1 MEYTIRMIN
10 ETVIGAAQGAVP
22 TVAIGNYL
30 THLDETKR
38 GLAKLLARENI
49 TVTHAHVP
57 TAMFNIET
65 RELVLPKFD
74 KVTVDQYDLLIGH
87 EVGHAKHSQDL
98 QVLKDCIEFP
108 GLKTYVNV
116 LEDTRIERLMK
127 AEYPGL
133 RGSFRRGYAD
143 FATFGPLF
151 QLEQPV
157 EAYSF
162 IDRINLQY
170 KIGASVAVPFSKDEA
185 AVLPRIDALSSFRAV
200 YVLAKE
206 LWESDKA
213 AAQDAADAE
222 RGQQGPNGEPSG
234 ESTPDAKSSGEG
246 AGAGESKSSDAKSSD
261 AGKSKSSDAGDAKSS
276 DAKSS
281 DDAGDAAGDAAG
293 DDAAR
298 QETAAPTTTTGPH
311 HARDAGGPVAR
322 TDVANDAA
330 LQAAA
335 NVEDSP
341 GGGVTQVQLSPLSA
355 ATVAK
360 HTISNAQFV
369 SDIATYCDAFAT
381 VPGAPALMT
390 YGESYLTAFNAKH
403 DATIRFMVREFELRK
418 AAKMANRAKTSRT
431 GRLDVSKLYAY
442 KFREDLFKS
451 VITTP
456 NGQSHG
462 IVVLIDASGSMRSV
476 MSHTIDQALLFGSFA
491 KQAGIPFRAMTFTT
505 STGFARNTTRRATVP
520 LDEMQNGTLV
530 PTADTKLV
538 TILDTT
544 APNWKAQM
552 RAVALLAATIGG
564 TVGALLDA
572 TYTAAVPHTRLGM
585 TPLLSALLL
594 VDAAIATMKAA
605 HRLDKMTLLVVTDGD
620 DSDGVTLQTPN
631 SHRDVGGHPLHI
643 RDTVTRKQY
652 ADYAATSDWNGRPC
666 YRASHNAVLAALVD
680 SLRTRH
686 SARVVSIRLV
696 AGRELDRAA
705 TRAAKHNHAGR
716 MLWSNYGNSFVSPH
730 AVPSLHVW
738 RDETE
743 DIATLKSTGQLNWLT
758 KDVVG
763 DAVLIV
769 STARL
774 NMTPETIDTRSKGSD
789 AATTRNIIK
798 QFVTQ
803 NIKASRNK
811 VFVNTVIPYLA

>member
-22 TVAIGNYL
+22 TVSIGNYL

-170 KIGASVAVPFSKDEA
+170 KIGANVAVPFSKDEA

-213 AAQDAADAE
+213 AAQAAADAQQ
-222 RGQQGPNGEPSG
+222 QQGPNGEPSG

-246 AGAGESKSSDAKSSD
+246 AGAGAGESKSSD
-261 AGKSKSSDAGDAKSS
+261 DAGDAKSS

-281 DDAGDAAGDAAG
+281 DAKSSDAGDAKSSDAGDAAG

-298 QETAAPTTTTGPH
+298 QEAAPTTSQGAH
-311 HARDAGGPVAR
+311 HKRDSGGPVAR

-335 NVEDSP
+335 NVEEGS

-369 SDIATYCDAFAT
+369 SDIATYCDAFAG

-451 VITTP
+451 VSTTP

-462 IVVLIDASGSMRSV
+462 IVVLIDMSGSMRGV

-505 STGFARNTTRRATVP
+505 STGFALNTTRRSTVP
-520 LDEMQNGTLV
+520 LDEMLNGTLV

-594 VDAAIATMKAA
+594 VDDAIATMKAA

-631 SHRDVGGHPLHI
+631 SHRDVDGHPLHI

-652 ADYAATSDWNGRPC
+652 ADYAATPDWNGRPY
-666 YRASHNAVLAALVD
+666 YRASRNAVLAALVD

-696 AGRELDRAA
+696 GGSELDRCA
-705 TRAAKHNHAGR
+705 TRASRASGR
-716 MLWSNYGNSFVSPH
+716 QSLWSIYGKSFVAPQ
-730 AVPSLHVW
+730 AEPSLDAT
-738 RDETE
+738 RDETA
-743 DIATLKSTGQLNWLT
+743 DIATLKSAGQLNWLT

-774 NMTPETIDTRSKGSD
+774 NMTPETIERHVMGTD

>member
-1 MEYTIRMIN
+1 MNN
-10 ETVIGAAQGAVP
+10 ETVIGGAAQGAVP
-22 TVAIGNYL
+22 TVSIGNYL

-185 AVLPRIDALSSFRAV
+185 AVLPRIDMLSSFRAV

-213 AAQDAADAE
+213 AAQAAADAE
-222 RGQQGPNGEPSG
+222 RGQQGPDGEPSG
-234 ESTPDAKSSGEG
+234 ESTPEAKSSG
-246 AGAGESKSSDAKSSD
+246 AGDAGDAGESKSSDAKSSD
-261 AGKSKSSDAGDAKSS
+261 AGESKSSDDAGDAKSS
-276 DAKSS
+276 DDAGESKSS
-281 DDAGDAAGDAAG
+281 DDAGDAAGD
-293 DDAAR
+293 DASR
-298 QETAAPTTTTGPH
+298 QETAAPTTTQGPH

-335 NVEDSP
+335 NVEETP

-369 SDIATYCDAFAT
+369 SDIATYCAALGAVSD
-381 VPGAPALMT
+381 APALMAH
-390 YGESYLTAFNAKH
+390 GEAYLTAFNAKH

-462 IVVLIDASGSMRSV
+462 IVVLIDASGSMKSV

-505 STGFARNTTRRATVP
+505 AVGTAPYATRRSTVP
-520 LDEMQNGTLV
+520 LDQMQNGTLV
-530 PTADTKLV
+530 PTEDTKLV

-552 RAVALLAATIGG
+552 RAVALLASAYANRGYDGLST
-564 TVGALLDA
+564 ALDA
-572 TYTAAVPHTRLGM
+572 MPYVRLGM

-620 DSDGVTLQTPN
+620 DSDSVVLQTPN
-631 SHRDVGGHPLHI
+631 SHRGVRGYPLHI

-652 ADYAATSDWNGRPC
+652 ADYAVTPDWNGRPY
-666 YRASHNAVLAALVD
+666 YRASHNALLAALVD

-696 AGRELDRAA
+696 GGRELDRCA
-705 TRAAKHNHAGR
+705 TRAAKHNHAHR
-716 MLWSNYGNSFVSPH
+716 SLWSNYGKSFVAPQ
-730 AVPSLHVW
+730 AEPSLEAT

-758 KDVVG
+758 KDIVG

-774 NMTPETIDTRSKGSD
+774 NMTPETIERHVMGSD

>member
-22 TVAIGNYL
+22 TVSIGNYL

-234 ESTPDAKSSGEG
+234 ESTPEAKSSGEG
-246 AGAGESKSSDAKSSD
+246 AGAGDAKSSD
-261 AGKSKSSDAGDAKSS
+261 DAGDAKSS
-276 DAKSS
+276 DAKSPDAKSS

-293 DDAAR
+293 DDASR
-298 QETAAPTTTTGPH
+298 QETAAPTTTQGPH

-335 NVEDSP
+335 NVEGAP

-369 SDIATYCDAFAT
+369 SDIATYSAALGA
-381 VPGAPALMT
+381 VPDAPALMAH
-390 YGESYLTAFNAKH
+390 GEAYLTAFNAKH

-462 IVVLIDASGSMRSV
+462 IVVLIDTSGSMRGV

-505 STGFARNTTRRATVP
+505 STGFARNTTRRSTVP
-520 LDEMQNGTLV
+520 LDEMLNGTLV
-530 PTADTKLV
+530 PTEDTKLV

-564 TVGALLDA
+564 PLGA
-572 TYTAAVPHTRLGM
+572 YTAAVPHSRLGM

-594 VDAAIATMKAA
+594 VDDAIATMKAA

-620 DSDGVTLQTPN
+620 DSDGVTLQTPY

-652 ADYAATSDWNGRPC
+652 ADYAATPDWNGRPY
-666 YRASHNAVLAALVD
+666 YRASHNALLAALVD

-696 AGRELDRAA
+696 AGRELERVA
-705 TRAAKHNHAGR
+705 TRAAKHNHAR
-716 MLWSNYGNSFVSPH
+716 RSLWSNYGKSFVAPQ
-730 AVPSLHVW
+730 AEPSLFAT
-738 RDETE
+738 RDETA

-758 KDVVG
+758 KDIVG

-774 NMTPETIDTRSKGSD
+774 NMTPETIERQVMGSD

>member
-1 MEYTIRMIN
+1 MEYTIRMNN
-10 ETVIGAAQGAVP
+10 ETVIGAAQGTAQ
-22 TVAIGNYL
+22 TVSIGNYL

-213 AAQDAADAE
+213 SAQAAADAE
-222 RGQQGPNGEPSG
+222 RGQQGPDGEPSG
-234 ESTPDAKSSGEG
+234 ESTPEAKSSGEG

-261 AGKSKSSDAGDAKSS
+261 AGESKSSDAGDA
-276 DAKSS
+276 AG
-281 DDAGDAAGDAAG
+281 DAGDAAGDAGDAAG
-293 DDAAR
+293 DDASR

-335 NVEDSP
+335 NVEEAP

-369 SDIATYCDAFAT
+369 SDIATYCAALGAVSD
-381 VPGAPALMT
+381 APALMAH
-390 YGESYLTAFNAKH
+390 GEAYLTAFNAKH

-462 IVVLIDASGSMRSV
+462 IVVLIDASGSMRGV

-505 STGFARNTTRRATVP
+505 STGFARNATRRSTVP
-520 LDEMQNGTLV
+520 LDEMLNGTLV
-530 PTADTKLV
+530 PTEDTRLV

-552 RAVALLAATIGG
+552 RTVSLWASAYAYHGG
-564 TVGALLDA
+564 LSTALDA
-572 TYTAAVPHTRLGM
+572 MPYVRLGM

-594 VDAAIATMKAA
+594 VDDAIATMKAA

-620 DSDGVTLQTPN
+620 DSDGVTLQTPY

-652 ADYAATSDWNGRPC
+652 ADYAATPDWNGRPY

-696 AGRELDRAA
+696 GGRELDRAA
-705 TRAAKHNHAGR
+705 NRAAKHALR
-716 MLWSNYGNSFVSPH
+716 SLWRTYGNSFVAPH
-730 AVPSLHVW
+730 AAPSLQVW

-758 KDVVG
+758 KDIVG

-774 NMTPETIDTRSKGSD
+774 NMTPETIERHVMGTD

>member
-1 MEYTIRMIN
+1 MEYTIRMNN

-22 TVAIGNYL
+22 TVSIGNYL

-213 AAQDAADAE
+213 AAQAAADAQQQQ
-222 RGQQGPNGEPSG
+222 QQGPNGEPSG

-246 AGAGESKSSDAKSSD
+246 AGAGAGESKSSD
-261 AGKSKSSDAGDAKSS
+261 DAGDAKSS

-281 DDAGDAAGDAAG
+281 DAKSSDAGDAKSSDAGDAAG

-298 QETAAPTTTTGPH
+298 QEAAPTTSQGAH
-311 HARDAGGPVAR
+311 HKRDSGGPVAR

-335 NVEDSP
+335 NVEEGP

-369 SDIATYCDAFAT
+369 SDIATYCDAFAG

-462 IVVLIDASGSMRSV
+462 IVVLIDTSGSMRGV

-505 STGFARNTTRRATVP
+505 STGFALNTTRRSTVP

-530 PTADTKLV
+530 PTEDTKLV

-564 TVGALLDA
+564 PLGAH
-572 TYTAAVPHTRLGM
+572 TAAVPHTRLGM

-594 VDAAIATMKAA
+594 VDDAIATMKAA

-620 DSDGVTLQTPN
+620 DSDGVVLQTPN
-631 SHRDVGGHPLHI
+631 SHRDVGWHPLHI

-652 ADYAATSDWNGRPC
+652 ADYAVTPDWNGRPY

-696 AGRELDRAA
+696 GGRELDRCA
-705 TRAAKHNHAGR
+705 TRASRAPGR
-716 MLWSNYGNSFVSPH
+716 QSLWSIYGKSFVAPQ
-730 AVPSLHVW
+730 AEPSLQVW

-774 NMTPETIDTRSKGSD
+774 NMTPETIERHVMGSD

>member
-1 MEYTIRMIN
+1 MEYTRRMNNATMIG
-10 ETVIGAAQGAVP
+10 GAAQGAVP
-22 TVAIGNYL
+22 TVSIGNYL

-151 QLEQPV
+151 QLEQPI

-185 AVLPRIDALSSFRAV
+185 AVLPRIDMLSSFRAV

-213 AAQDAADAE
+213 AAQAAADAE

-234 ESTPDAKSSGEG
+234 ESTPEAKSSG
-246 AGAGESKSSDAKSSD
+246 AGDAGDAGESKSSDDAGESKSSDAKSSD
-261 AGKSKSSDAGDAKSS
+261 AG
-276 DAKSS
+276 
-281 DDAGDAAGDAAG
+281 DAAG
-293 DDAAR
+293 DDASR

-311 HARDAGGPVAR
+311 HARDADGPVAR

-335 NVEDSP
+335 NVEETP

-369 SDIATYCDAFAT
+369 SDIATYCAALGAVSD
-381 VPGAPALMT
+381 APALMAH
-390 YGESYLTAFNAKH
+390 GEAYLTAFNTKH

-462 IVVLIDASGSMRSV
+462 IVVLIDASGSMRGV

-505 STGFARNTTRRATVP
+505 AVGTAPYATRRSTVP
-520 LDEMQNGTLV
+520 PDQMQNGTLV
-530 PTADTKLV
+530 PTEDTKLV

-552 RAVALLAATIGG
+552 RAVALLASAYANRGYDGLST
-564 TVGALLDA
+564 ALDA
-572 TYTAAVPHTRLGM
+572 MPYVRLGM

-594 VDAAIATMKAA
+594 VDDAIATMKAA

-631 SHRDVGGHPLHI
+631 SHRSLASRQAPLHI

-652 ADYAATSDWNGRPC
+652 ADYAVTPDWNGRP
-666 YRASHNAVLAALVD
+666 YYKASHNAVLAALVD

-705 TRAAKHNHAGR
+705 TRAAKHNHAR
-716 MLWSNYGNSFVSPH
+716 RTLWSAYGRSFVAPH
-730 AVPSLHVW
+730 AEPSLQVW

-758 KDVVG
+758 KDIVG

-774 NMTPETIDTRSKGSD
+774 NMTPETIERHVMGSD

>member
-22 TVAIGNYL
+22 TVSIGNYL

-335 NVEDSP
+335 NVEEGP

-369 SDIATYCDAFAT
+369 SDIATYCDAFAG

-462 IVVLIDASGSMRSV
+462 IVVLIDTSGSMKGV

-505 STGFARNTTRRATVP
+505 STGFALNTTRRSTVP

-530 PTADTKLV
+530 PTEDTKLV

-564 TVGALLDA
+564 PLGAH
-572 TYTAAVPHTRLGM
+572 TAAVPHSRLGM

-594 VDAAIATMKAA
+594 VDDAIATMKAA

-620 DSDGVTLQTPN
+620 DSDGVVLQTPN
-631 SHRDVGGHPLHI
+631 SHRHVGGYRGHPLHI

-652 ADYAATSDWNGRPC
+652 ADYAATPDWDGRPY
-666 YRASHNAVLAALVD
+666 YRASHTAVLAALVD

-696 AGRELDRAA
+696 GGRELDRAA
-705 TRAAKHNHAGR
+705 TRAAKHNHAR
-716 MLWSNYGNSFVSPH
+716 RTLWSNYGKSFVAPQ
-730 AVPSLHVW
+730 AEPSLHVW

-774 NMTPETIDTRSKGSD
+774 NMTPETIERHVMGTD

>member
-1 MEYTIRMIN
+1 MEYTIRMNN

-22 TVAIGNYL
+22 TVSIGNYL

-57 TAMFNIET
+57 TATFNIET

-170 KIGASVAVPFSKDEA
+170 KIGANVAVPFSKDEA

-213 AAQDAADAE
+213 AAQAAADAQQQ
-222 RGQQGPNGEPSG
+222 QQGPNGEPSG

-246 AGAGESKSSDAKSSD
+246 AGAGAGESKSSD
-261 AGKSKSSDAGDAKSS
+261 DAGDAKSS

-281 DDAGDAAGDAAG
+281 DAKSSDAGDAKSSDAGDAAG

-298 QETAAPTTTTGPH
+298 QEAAPTTSQGAH
-311 HARDAGGPVAR
+311 HKRDSGGPVAR

-335 NVEDSP
+335 NVEEGP
-341 GGGVTQVQLSPLSA
+341 GGGVAQVQLSPLSA

-369 SDIATYCDAFAT
+369 SDIATYCDAFAG

-462 IVVLIDASGSMRSV
+462 IVVLIDTSGSMRGV

-505 STGFARNTTRRATVP
+505 STGFALNTTRRSTVP
-520 LDEMQNGTLV
+520 LDEMLNGTLV

-552 RAVALLAATIGG
+552 RAVALLAATIAGPL
-564 TVGALLDA
+564 GA
-572 TYTAAVPHTRLGM
+572 YGHPSAVPHSRLGM

-594 VDAAIATMKAA
+594 VDDAIATMKAA

-631 SHRDVGGHPLHI
+631 SHRDVDGHPLHI

-652 ADYAATSDWNGRPC
+652 ADYAATPDWNGRPY
-666 YRASHNAVLAALVD
+666 YRASRNAVLAALVD

-696 AGRELDRAA
+696 GGRELDRCA
-705 TRAAKHNHAGR
+705 TRASRASGR
-716 MLWSNYGNSFVSPH
+716 QSLWSIYGKSFVAPH
-730 AVPSLHVW
+730 AEPSLNAT
-738 RDETE
+738 RDETA

-774 NMTPETIDTRSKGSD
+774 NMTPETIERHVMGTD

>member
-1 MEYTIRMIN
+1 MEYTIRMNN
-10 ETVIGAAQGAVP
+10 ETVIGAAQGTAQ
-22 TVAIGNYL
+22 TVSIGNYL

-185 AVLPRIDALSSFRAV
+185 AVLPRIDALSSLRAV

-213 AAQDAADAE
+213 AAQAAQDAADAE
-222 RGQQGPNGEPSG
+222 RGQQGPDGEPSS

-261 AGKSKSSDAGDAKSS
+261 AGESKSSDAGESKSSDAGDA
-276 DAKSS
+276 
-281 DDAGDAAGDAAG
+281 AGDAGDAAG

-298 QETAAPTTTTGPH
+298 QETAAPTTSQGAH
-311 HARDAGGPVAR
+311 HKRDSGGPVAR

-335 NVEDSP
+335 NVEETP

-369 SDIATYCDAFAT
+369 SDIATYCAALGA
-381 VPGAPALMT
+381 VPDAPALMT
-390 YGESYLTAFNAKH
+390 YGEAYLTAFNAKH

-491 KQAGIPFRAMTFTT
+491 KQAGIPFRALTFTT
-505 STGFARNTTRRATVP
+505 STGFAPNPTRRATVP

-530 PTADTKLV
+530 PTEDTKLV

-552 RAVALLAATIGG
+552 RAVALLASAYANRDYGG
-564 TVGALLDA
+564 LSVALDA
-572 TYTAAVPHTRLGM
+572 MPYVRLGM

-620 DSDGVTLQTPN
+620 DSDGVTLQTPYG
-631 SHRDVGGHPLHI
+631 HRGVGGHPLHI

-652 ADYAATSDWNGRPC
+652 ADYAVTPDWNGRPY

-705 TRAAKHNHAGR
+705 NRAAKHNHAR
-716 MLWSNYGNSFVSPH
+716 RSLWGNYGNSFVSPH
-730 AVPSLHVW
+730 AEPSLHVR

-774 NMTPETIDTRSKGSD
+774 NMTPETIERRVMGTD

>member
-1 MEYTIRMIN
+1 MNN
-10 ETVIGAAQGAVP
+10 ETMIGGAAQGAVP
-22 TVAIGNYL
+22 TVSIGNYL

-157 EAYSF
+157 ETYSF

-234 ESTPDAKSSGEG
+234 ESTPEAKSSGEG
-246 AGAGESKSSDAKSSD
+246 AGAGDAKSSD
-261 AGKSKSSDAGDAKSS
+261 DAGDAKSSDAKSS

-293 DDAAR
+293 DDASR
-298 QETAAPTTTTGPH
+298 QETAAPTTTQGPH

-335 NVEDSP
+335 NVEETP

-505 STGFARNTTRRATVP
+505 AVGTAPYATRRSTVP
-520 LDEMQNGTLV
+520 LDQMQNGTLV
-530 PTADTKLV
+530 PTEDTKLV

-552 RAVALLAATIGG
+552 RAVALLASAYANRGYDGLST
-564 TVGALLDA
+564 ALDA
-572 TYTAAVPHTRLGM
+572 MPYVRLGM

-594 VDAAIATMKAA
+594 VDDAIATMKAA

-620 DSDGVTLQTPN
+620 DSDGVTLQTPY

-652 ADYAATSDWNGRPC
+652 ADYAATPDWDGRPY
-666 YRASHNAVLAALVD
+666 YRASHNALLAALVD

-696 AGRELDRAA
+696 GGRELDRCA
-705 TRAAKHNHAGR
+705 TSAAKHNHAR
-716 MLWSNYGNSFVSPH
+716 RSLWSIYGRSFVAPQ
-730 AVPSLHVW
+730 AEPSLNAT

-758 KDVVG
+758 KDIVG

-774 NMTPETIDTRSKGSD
+774 NMTPETIERHVMGSD